1 MCAVLIANMTL
12 KGLAVPEN
20 NKPNN
25 DMTDIARS
33 IGQLSGKLEIM
44 HSSITDN
51 FNVLRADMR
60 RMEDSTKQSME
71 HLENRLNTKVDSLGN
86 RVKILEAGEKKT
98 IETTAKHSVMG
109 AGIGAVLTYGLVEL
123 LKRMH

>member
-1 MCAVLIANMTL
+1 MTL

-98 IETTAKHSVMG
+98 IETTAKHG
-109 AGIGAVLTYGLVEL
+109 AIGGGIGVVLTYGLVEL

>member
-1 MCAVLIANMTL
+1 MSD
-12 KGLAVPEN
+12 EN
-20 NKPNN
+20 KNNN
-25 DMTDIARS
+25 DMAEVARS

-71 HLENRLNTKVDSLGN
+71 HLENRLNTKVDSLGT
-86 RVKILEAGEKKT
+86 RVKVLEVAEKGNIKT
-98 IETTAKHSVMG
+98 MAIYGVTI
-109 AGIGAVLTYGLVEL
+109 AGISTALTLGAVEL
-123 LKRMH
+123 LKHLK

>member
-1 MCAVLIANMTL
+1 MSEQN
-12 KGLAVPEN
+12 N
-20 NKPNN
+20 NKN
-25 DMTDIARS
+25 DMAEVARS

-71 HLENRLNTKVDSLGN
+71 HLENRLNAKVDSLGT
-86 RVKILEAGEKKT
+86 RVKVLEVAEKGNIK
-98 IETTAKHSVMG
+98 TTAIHGVTI
-109 AGIGAVLTYGLVEL
+109 AGISTALTLGAVEL
-123 LKRMH
+123 LKHLK

>member
-1 MCAVLIANMTL
+1 MQD
-12 KGLAVPEN
+12 KN
-20 NKPNN
+20 NSNN
-25 DMTDIARS
+25 EMSDIAKS
-33 IGQLSGKLEIM
+33 IGQLSGKLEMM

-60 RMEDSTKQSME
+60 RMEDSTKQSMD
-71 HLENRLNTKVDSLGN
+71 HLENRLNTKVDSLGS
-86 RVKILEAGEKKT
+86 RVKVLEAGEKDT
-98 IETTAKHSVMG
+98 IKTTAKHSVMG

>member
-1 MCAVLIANMTL
+1 MSD
-12 KGLAVPEN
+12 EN
-20 NKPNN
+20 KNNN
-25 DMTDIARS
+25 DMAEVARS

-71 HLENRLNTKVDSLGN
+71 HLENRLNTKVDSLGT
-86 RVKILEAGEKKT
+86 RVKVLEVAEKGNIKT
-98 IETTAKHSVMG
+98 MAIHGVTI
-109 AGIGAVLTYGLVEL
+109 AGISTALTLGAVEL
-123 LKRMH
+123 LKHLK